1 MKGIV
6 KVSQSKPRYILFVI
20 FAIGYF
26 FVYFHRV
33 SLAVMAP
40 DLSRAFNVSGWSLG
54 ILASAYFYLYAVM
67 QVPVG
72 FLTDSLGSR
81 KTVTVSLLA
90 ASVGSF
96 LFGVSSS
103 VTVAIVARILIGLGL
118 SAVFVSAMKVFAELY
133 APQNFATMT
142 GLLMAI
148 GSLGW
153 LFASSPLALLTEYMG
168 WRMVFL
174 LVAFVTFIIALFS
187 WILIEEGASRLERQ
201 KRTLGPG
208 KQHHKFGI
216 DLRPIR
222 TVLTEKKF
230 WPPALWML
238 LSYGAVIGFG
248 GLWGGPYLMEVYN
261 LSKGEAGNVLMMVG
275 LGMMAGGPI
284 SGWVSDKLFHAR
296 KPVVWIGAFLFILP
310 WAVLVLETRQLPI
323 FVLSALVFSIG
334 FFDRAANVV
343 LFAYNKELFPKEIA
357 GTATGILNMFPFA
370 GGAIFPTVMGYLMD
384 KVGKTS
390 GAYSVIA
397 YKRSFIFCLSA
408 AIVGLI
414 FVLFMKEKP
423 LENLPNLN
431 ARKAGAKT

>member
-1 MKGIV
+1 
-6 KVSQSKPRYILFVI
+6 
-20 FAIGYF
+20 
-26 FVYFHRV
+26 
-33 SLAVMAP
+33 
-40 DLSRAFNVSGWSLG
+40 VSGSSLG
-54 ILASAYFYLYAVM
+54 ILVSAYFYLYAVM

-72 FLTDSLGSR
+72 FLTDSFGSR
-81 KTVTVSLLA
+81 KTVTVSLLV
-90 ASVGSF
+90 ASVGSV
-96 LFGVSSS
+96 LFGLSSS
-103 VTVAIVARILIGLGL
+103 VPVAIVARILMGLGL

-133 APQNFATMT
+133 APRDFATMT

-153 LFASSPLALLTEYMG
+153 LSASSPLALLTDYMG
-168 WRMVFL
+168 WRIVFL
-174 LVAFVTFIIALFS
+174 LVAFVTFVIALFS
-187 WILIEEGASRLERQ
+187 WIFIEDGASRLEKQ
-201 KRTLGPG
+201 KQTLGPG
-208 KQHHKFGI
+208 KQHHKPSI
-216 DLRPIR
+216 DLSPIR

-248 GLWGGPYLMEVYN
+248 GLWGGPYLMEVYR

-310 WAVLVLETRQLPI
+310 WAVLVLEIRQLPI

-343 LFAYNKELFPKEIA
+343 LFAYNKELFSKEIS
-357 GTATGILNMFPFA
+357 GTATGILNMFPFV

-384 KVGKTS
+384 KVGKTL
-390 GAYSVIA
+390 GVYSVIA
-397 YKRSFIFCLSA
+397 YKSSFIFCLSA

-414 FVLFMKEKP
+414 CVLFMKERP
-423 LENLPNLN
+423 LGNLPNPN